1 MYKIGRTSMTT
12 DDVDV
17 EIRVKELVLAELK
30 IEINKFIHKIEEAK
44 INATD
49 EWGDGLNTGMEW
61 AIRILRGDKSAS

>member
-1 MYKIGRTSMTT
+1 MTT

-30 IEINKFIHKIEEAK
+30 IEINRFIHKIEEAK
-44 INATD
+44 INPSD

>member
-1 MYKIGRTSMTT
+1 MTT

-30 IEINKFIHKIEEAK
+30 IEINKFIEKIEAAK
-44 INATD
+44 INPTD
-49 EWGDGLNTGMEW
+49 EWGDGLVTGMDW

>member
-1 MYKIGRTSMTT
+1 MYTIGLRSMTT

-30 IEINKFIHKIEEAK
+30 IEINKFIEKIEEAK
-44 INATD
+44 INSVD
-49 EWGDGLNTGMEW
+49 EWGDGLNAGMEW

>member
-1 MYKIGRTSMTT
+1 MYTIGPNVMTT

-30 IEINKFIHKIEEAK
+30 IEINKFIEKIESAK
-44 INATD
+44 INPTD

>member
-1 MYKIGRTSMTT
+1 MTT

-30 IEINKFIHKIEEAK
+30 IEINKFVEKIESAK
-44 INATD
+44 IKAVD

>member
-1 MYKIGRTSMTT
+1 MIGPIGMTT

-30 IEINKFIHKIEEAK
+30 IEINKFVEKIESAK
-44 INATD
+44 IKAVD

>member
-1 MYKIGRTSMTT
+1 MYTIGPRSMTT

-30 IEINKFIHKIEEAK
+30 IEINKFIEKIKEAK
-44 INATD
+44 INPTD